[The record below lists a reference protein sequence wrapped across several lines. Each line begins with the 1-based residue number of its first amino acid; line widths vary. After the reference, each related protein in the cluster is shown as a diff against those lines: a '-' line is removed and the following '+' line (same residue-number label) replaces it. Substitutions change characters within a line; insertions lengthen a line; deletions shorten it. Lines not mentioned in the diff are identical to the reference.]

1 MVNFYACYDFS
12 EEWLLIE
19 ISLNVVS
26 SKIKWSAISVPNDE
40 LDKDCWQC
48 PYMEQYLNEDGTEKI
63 CETYDE
69 PEEDV
74 NPCRVAFFIYKD
86 GSPTL
91 QTPYGDFDLT
101 NIEKLP
107 SRLEKIIEFE
117 EVD

>member
-1 MVNFYACYDFS
+1 MVNFYGCYDFS

-19 ISLNVVS
+19 MSLNVAS
-26 SKIKWSAISVPNDE
+26 SQIKWSAISVPNDE

-48 PYMEQYLNEDGTEKI
+48 PYLEQYLNEDGTEKI

-74 NPCRVAFFIYKD
+74 NPCRVAYFIYKD
-86 GSPTL
+86 GSPKL
-91 QTPYGDFDLT
+91 QTPYGNFDLT
-101 NIEKLP
+101 NAEELP

-117 EVD
+117 ED